1 MTAAR
6 SPYGDLADDI
16 ALLASDGKVIRRHDG
31 MYRLNGATEKLT
43 AAMVRG
49 LAAEVR
55 NRRMAARSAAKPDA
69 PRARMASHEITKTRE
84 GTPSGDG
91 AGTLCEGQV
100 GSTVAKTCT
109 KCGGPRSKESKGL
122 CAGCYTPKGWPGNP
136 KPETRNPF
144 GQAPDKF
151 WRAVA
156 PLEDSAQVT
165 SPSDHVRD
173 GTNMVGASHQ
183 SVVTSKMVE
192 PPAAGAQNP
201 TALQGPKA
209 NAGDGG
215 GPPTAAV
222 TPAPESGPTAGPHC
236 PCGRPIPHGGRCWH
250 KRGLPGP
257 VVKPLGK
264 RALEQA
270 QTLSANARL
279 AALERKV
286 AALEVL
292 MSMEG
297 LR

>member
-16 ALLASDGKVIRRHDG
+16 ALLATDGKVIRRHDG

-136 KPETRNPF
+136 KAEARNPF
-144 GQAPDKF
+144 GA
-151 WRAVA
+151 
-156 PLEDSAQVT
+156 
-165 SPSDHVRD
+165 
-173 GTNMVGASHQ
+173 
-183 SVVTSKMVE
+183 
-192 PPAAGAQNP
+192 
-201 TALQGPKA
+201 
-209 NAGDGG
+209 
-215 GPPTAAV
+215 
-222 TPAPESGPTAGPHC
+222 HC
-236 PCGRPIPHGGRCWH
+236 RCGQLRSHGGRCWAR
-250 KRGLPGP
+250 RGLDGP
-257 VVKPLGK
+257 ASGK
-264 RALEQA
+264 RKPWKAPPLVCECGGPRYRGAL
-270 QTLSANARL
+270 LCSACYRKSKKPQHARQDDEI
-279 AALERKV
+279 AALKAEV
-286 AALEVL
+286 AELKAAVDRMRAHLAMDV
-292 MSMEG
+292 G
-297 LR
+297 R

>member
-1 MTAAR
+1 MSKWAKNQCAVCYAQAGR
-6 SPYGDLADDI
+6 GSYPQRPY
-16 ALLASDGKVIRRHDG
+16 
-31 MYRLNGATEKLT
+31 
-43 AAMVRG
+43 
-49 LAAEVR
+49 AER
-55 NRRMAARSAAKPDA
+55 
-69 PRARMASHEITKTRE
+69 
-84 GTPSGDG
+84 
-91 AGTLCEGQV
+91 
-100 GSTVAKTCT
+100 
-109 KCGGPRSKESKGL
+109 
-122 CAGCYTPKGWPGNP
+122 
-136 KPETRNPF
+136 
-144 GQAPDKF
+144 PDKF
-151 WRAVA
+151 WRAVQRDAA
-156 PLEDSAQVT
+156 PSGRVD
-165 SPSDHVRD
+165 
-173 GTNMVGASHQ
+173 
-183 SVVTSKMVE
+183 VVHTDV
-192 PPAAGAQNP
+192 PPAGTPQ
-201 TALQGPKA
+201 TAS
-209 NAGDGG
+209 